1 MTSGV
6 AEGGP
11 PCGAH
16 DLREISDAESIPASV
31 VRDFLLTC
39 LRHDALHDV
48 VIERIDELAN
58 ERDLDIPSVAALLP
72 RLHEELLAVV
82 RCPDWI
88 YAAGALIDAYRD
100 ATEEG
105 GDPR

>member
-1 MTSGV
+1 MTSRA
-6 AEGGP
+6 AEGEAPAAGR
-11 PCGAH
+11 
-16 DLREISDAESIPASV
+16 DVREVEDGDRISEAV
-31 VRDFLLTC
+31 LRDFLLAC

-48 VIERIDELAN
+48 VIERIDELATDG
-58 ERDLDIPSVAALLP
+58 DLDTSRVAALLP
-72 RLHEELLAVV
+72 RLHGELLAVV

-105 GDPR
+105 GQG